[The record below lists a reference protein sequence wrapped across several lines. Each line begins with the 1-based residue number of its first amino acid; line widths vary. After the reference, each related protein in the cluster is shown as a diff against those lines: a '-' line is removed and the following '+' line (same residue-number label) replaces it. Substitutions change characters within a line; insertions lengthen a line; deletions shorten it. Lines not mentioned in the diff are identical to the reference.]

1 MTTTAANAVLD
12 YAIVGAGVSGIYSA
26 WRLIN
31 DPASSGA
38 RPSVALFE
46 SSERLG
52 GRLLSVTPPGIPQ
65 ARVELGG
72 MRYIDPAHRRVAALV
87 AHLGL
92 KTELLPADEP
102 QNICYVRGRML
113 RRFELTDVAK
123 LPYQLAADLS
133 KHALGNLTAHSVL
146 HALAPTIEK
155 LIGIRISTWNELSTK
170 MSGADWQTLAIKGTL
185 DGTLL
190 SNLPLRYLMA
200 RALGHEALAFVQ
212 DTGGYSSI
220 LHTWNAADGFPWN
233 VGDYGPLVTYR
244 HLKDGYDRLP
254 QLMAEQFV
262 AAGGALHMHTRL
274 QSFTSDSP
282 GGLIRLTVERDG
294 VAHTVLARRL
304 VLAMPRRSLEL
315 LDPTGP
321 VLGPGNAP
329 VHELIRSVVPIP
341 LFKLALCYARP
352 WWEEIQPVNP
362 GTGLMAKIASGRS
375 TTDLPLRQCYYW
387 KVDPVTRKAVV
398 LIYDDGWD
406 LEYWADLRQAD
417 APSHPDDPDHVD
429 DAAGA
434 ATPWSRHRAPQ
445 RLVHEAHRQLLEM
458 HGITDP
464 SVVPLPYSAAYRD
477 WGEDPYGGGANFW
490 PVGVRSYDVSRS
502 IVQPKPP
509 YPVYIVGDAYSHA
522 QAWVEGALETA
533 EDLLQRHLGLA
544 APAWSPRGDAPLREP
559 R

>member
-1 MTTTAANAVLD
+1 MSNATNNVLD
-12 YAIVGAGVSGIYSA
+12 YAIVGAGVAGIYSA

-31 DPASSGA
+31 DAGSAGA
-38 RPSVALFE
+38 RPSIGLFE
-46 SSERLG
+46 ASDRLG

-72 MRYIDPAHRRVAALV
+72 MRYVVPAHRRVASLV
-87 AHLGL
+87 EHLGL

-113 RRFELTDVAK
+113 RRFELTDAAK
-123 LPYQLAADLS
+123 VPYRLAPDLT
-133 KHALGNLTAHSVL
+133 KHALGNLTAHSVM
-146 HALAPTIEK
+146 HVLAQTIEQV
-155 LIGIRISTWNELSTK
+155 IGIRIKSWDELSTK
-170 MSGADWQTLAIKGTL
+170 LSSADWQTLATRGVL
-185 DGTLL
+185 DGAPL
-190 SNLPLRYLMA
+190 SDLPLRYLMA

-244 HLKDGYDRLP
+244 HLKDGYDSLP
-254 QLMAEQFV
+254 QTLAQQFV
-262 AAGGALHMHTRL
+262 DAGGAIHLSTRL

-282 GGLIRLTVERDG
+282 GGVIRLTLNRDG
-294 VAHTVLARRL
+294 SPHTVLTRRL
-304 VLAMPRRSLEL
+304 ILAMPRRSLEL
-315 LDPTGP
+315 LAPTGP

-329 VHELIRSVVPIP
+329 VHELIKSVVPIP
-341 LFKLALCYARP
+341 LFKLAICYARP

-375 TTDLPLRQCYYW
+375 TTDLPIRQCYYW

-406 LEYWADLRQAD
+406 LEYWADLRNSD
-417 APSHPDDPDHVD
+417 APSHPDDPEHVAD
-429 DAAGA
+429 DA
-434 ATPWSRHRAPQ
+434 TPSPWSRHKAPQ

-458 HGITDP
+458 HGVTDP
-464 SVVPLPYSAAYRD
+464 SVVPMPYSAAYRD

-490 PVGVRSYDVSRS
+490 PVGVKSYEVSKR

-509 YPVYIVGDAYSHA
+509 YPVYICGDAYSHA

-533 EDLLQRHLGLA
+533 EDLLQRHLGLK
-544 APAWSPRGDAPLREP
+544 APAWQASGSGPNDKHRPD
-559 R
+559 